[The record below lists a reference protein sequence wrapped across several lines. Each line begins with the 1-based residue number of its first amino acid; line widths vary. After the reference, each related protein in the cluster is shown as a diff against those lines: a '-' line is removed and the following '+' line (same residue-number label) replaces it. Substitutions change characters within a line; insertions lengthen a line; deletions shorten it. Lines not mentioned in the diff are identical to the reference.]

1 MKFEQKKMLGE
12 CLDDACSALP
22 AAYLAYSVHTLHCV
36 SLPGP
41 YLHNTT
47 AKYNTHG
54 YKPIIGMLCVA
65 FT

>member
-12 CLDDACSALP
+12 CLDDDACSDLP
-22 AAYLAYSVHTLHCV
+22 PAYRTLLMQSTHCTV
-36 SLPGP
+36 SP

-54 YKPIIGMLCVA
+54 DKPIIGMLCVA